1 MIINKSLETTA
12 ALQVLQSS
20 YEHTPNAFAADIDVA
35 VKLNTAL
42 ATAKIRKLKYVTDV
56 SVRQ

>member
-35 VKLNTAL
+35 VKLTRL
-42 ATAKIRKLKYVTDV
+42 
-56 SVRQ
+56 